1 VRLDVVGWPRVGVG
15 CASLASPG
23 VSEREADATL
33 ARAIERGVRFF
44 DVAPLYGGG
53 LGEVR
58 LGRALR
64 GLPRHEYVLC
74 TKTGVTRPFGQPPTP
89 PGSTTPRSGDRWDYR
104 RDATRASVLQSLE
117 RLGVEHID
125 VVHLHDPED
134 HLDACLEAFAELER
148 LRIER
153 KVGRIGIGSNLV
165 EPVATLLGREHF
177 DTFLLAG
184 RYTLLDDSGAAL
196 IGDAAKQGIAVVAG
210 GVFNSGIL
218 ARWPQPAPTYG
229 YRPAPAPVIERV
241 ARIAAIVARHGVALP
256 TAALQFVARNPDIQ
270 TVLLGPRS
278 PSEVDASLDALDAMV
293 PDALWRDLA
302 DERAAAQPR

>member
-1 VRLDVVGWPRVGVG
+1 
-15 CASLASPG
+15 
-23 VSEREADATL
+23 
-33 ARAIERGVRFF
+33 
-44 DVAPLYGGG
+44 
-53 LGEVR
+53 
-58 LGRALR
+58 
-64 GLPRHEYVLC
+64 
-74 TKTGVTRPFGQPPTP
+74 
-89 PGSTTPRSGDRWDYR
+89 
-104 RDATRASVLQSLE
+104 VLQSLE